1 MTKILAVEIG
11 FGDVKVVGDGIKFKF
26 PTVIAYSGNGVLR
39 GWNEEE
45 KSYSFSGRKYL
56 VGNSALSHPEMFSSR
71 DPVYLFEF
79 APLFLYK
86 AFELAGYRPDR
97 VALGLAVGYYS
108 KKDSLSRKIL
118 SFEVNGERVE
128 IPEPVVF
135 PQAVGIWFDWADKN
149 PDKVYGNYM
158 VLDIGF
164 NTVDVVFIKGGK
176 VYREGSWMLEG
187 EGTIKIVN
195 HLADVIQQKVGVGLI
210 PHTAKTLLER
220 KSLMVYG
227 KERNLERA
235 IAKLSLD
242 YTERLFSILTQRFG
256 EKFRDLD
263 RVIVGGGGAYYVKDS
278 IPKKLKNLVKVIE
291 EPEFSNARGFYK
303 ALKEKEES
311 NETYNHNTQQAVR
324 RDYKETETES

>member
-1 MTKILAVEIG
+1 MTKILAIEIG

-45 KSYSFSGRKYL
+45 KSYSFSGRKYI
-56 VGNSALSHPEMFSSR
+56 VGNSALFHPEMFSSR
-71 DPVYLFEF
+71 DPEYLFEF
-79 APLFLYK
+79 TPLFLYK

-108 KKDSLSRKIL
+108 KKDSLVRKIL
-118 SFEVNGERVE
+118 SFEVNGERIE

-135 PQAVGIWFDWADKN
+135 PQAVGIWFDWADTN
-149 PDKVYGNYM
+149 PNRVQGNYM

-176 VYREGSWMLEG
+176 VSREGSWMLEG

-195 HLADVIQQKVGVGLI
+195 HLADIIQQKVGVGLI

-227 KERNLERA
+227 KERNLER
-235 IAKLSLD
+235 IIGKLSSD
-242 YTERLFSILTQRFG
+242 YSERLFSILEARYG

-263 RVIVGGGGAYYVKDS
+263 RVILGGGGAYYVRDFV
-278 IPKKLKNLVKVIE
+278 PRKLKNIVELIE
-291 EPEFSNARGFYK
+291 EPEFANARGFYK
-303 ALKEKEES
+303 ALKEKGKS
-311 NETYNHNTQQAVR
+311 NETCNNNTQ
-324 RDYKETETES
+324 